1 MQGSI
6 CNGSPH
12 QQKRWRGLLLPV
24 AVFIFL
30 LLLFYWGAGCS
41 HQPEEGEREAVMVEL
56 TSLEQ
61 RGIHETANMSG
72 QVIAHRQVSVAVELP
87 GRVEE
92 VTVKLGDTVEAGDLL
107 VKLESSDQQVQLLQA
122 QAALAGARAQYNEA
136 QAGARP
142 QDLTQGRAALRQAE
156 SAYAVANNNRE
167 RMEILHGEDII
178 SLQELETAHTQ
189 YENAAAALETA
200 RANLQ
205 KMEEGPTSY
214 TLQALQAQVQQA
226 EAAFSAAQR
235 QYEKMFITAPISGK
249 VAAVMLRSGELAGT
263 GSPAVT
269 LLDDDPVYIDI
280 FVDESQIGHLK
291 PGDAVLVE
299 IPAAVSGMEGLETT
313 GSGEE
318 NFQGTIREVSPAALS
333 GSRSFQVRV
342 ELPNREGLIRHG
354 MFARVILKT
363 RYWDDAVVVPASA
376 VQQREGRD
384 YIFFYDAGFARAVVV
399 KTGEQVEGMVQVEG
413 ELPALP
419 VIVRA
424 PRSLNDGDAVRT
436 GDN

>member
-6 CNGSPH
+6 CNVSPH

-30 LLLFYWGAGCS
+30 MLLFYWGAGCS
-41 HQPEEGEREAVMVEL
+41 PQPEEEEREAVMVEL

-61 RGIHETANMSG
+61 RGIQETANMSG

-92 VTVKLGDTVEAGDLL
+92 IGVKLGDTVEAGDLL
-107 VKLESSDQQVQLLQA
+107 VKLESRDQQVQLLQA
-122 QAALAGARAQYNEA
+122 QAALTGAQAQYGEA
-136 QAGARP
+136 QAGTRP
-142 QDLTQGRAALRQAE
+142 QDLDQGRAAVRQAE
-156 SAYAVANNNRE
+156 SAYAVAKNNRE
-167 RMEILHGEDII
+167 RMEILHGEGII
-178 SLQELETAHTQ
+178 SLQELEAALSQ

-299 IPAAVSGMEGLETT
+299 IPAAVSGLEGLET
-313 GSGEE
+313 GSGKE
-318 NFQGTIREVSPAALS
+318 NFQGMIREVSPAALS